1 MSREPLIRLPG
12 KGAHAHKLVAQTA
25 KEMAQEVY
33 EKNAG
38 RSNDFYKEY
47 PDLNGYV
54 ENCWALYLDAARATL
69 AQLLTT
75 NLDESLKE
83 QIHEAL
89 VRDATLR
96 RGREGVLQMKKGA
109 GA

>member
-1 MSREPLIRLPG
+1 MTGLIRLPG
-12 KGAHAHKLVAQTA
+12 KGAHAHKLVAKTA
-25 KEMAQEVY
+25 MEMAQEVY

-38 RSNDFYKEY
+38 RSNEFYEKY
-47 PDLNGYV
+47 PDREAYV
-54 ENCWALYLDAARATL
+54 SSCWALYLDAARATL

-75 NLDESLKE
+75 NMEDRLKDE
-83 QIHEAL
+83 IHEAL
-89 VRDATLR
+89 IKDASLR

>member
-1 MSREPLIRLPG
+1 MSREPLLRLPG
-12 KGAHAHKLVAQTA
+12 KGAHAHKLVAKTA
-25 KEMAQEVY
+25 MEMAQEVY

-38 RSNDFYKEY
+38 RSNEFYEKY
-47 PDLNGYV
+47 PDREAYV
-54 ENCWALYLDAARATL
+54 SSCWALYLDAARATL
-69 AQLLTT
+69 TQLLTT
-75 NLDESLKE
+75 NMDESLKD

>member
-1 MSREPLIRLPG
+1 MSGLIKLPG
-12 KGAHAHKLVAQTA
+12 KGAHAHKLVAKTA
-25 KEMAQEVY
+25 MEMAQEIY

-38 RSNDFYKEY
+38 KSNDFYEKY
-47 PDLNGYV
+47 PDREAYV
-54 ENCWALYLDAARATL
+54 SSCWGMYLDAARATL

-75 NLDESLKE
+75 NMEDSLKDE
-83 QIHEAL
+83 IHDAL
-89 VRDATLR
+89 VKDATLR

>member
-1 MSREPLIRLPG
+1 MREPLIRLPG
-12 KGAHAHKLVAQTA
+12 KGAHAHKLVAKTA
-25 KEMAQEVY
+25 MEMAHEVY

-38 RSNDFYKEY
+38 RSDDFYAKY
-47 PDLNGYV
+47 PDRQAYV
-54 ENCWALYLDAARATL
+54 TECWALYLDAARATL

-75 NLDESLKE
+75 NMDDVLKGE
-83 QIHEAL
+83 IHDAL
-89 VRDATLR
+89 IKDATLR

>member
-12 KGAHAHKLVAQTA
+12 KGAHAHKLVAKTA
-25 KEMAQEVY
+25 MEMAQEVY

-38 RSNDFYKEY
+38 RSNDFYEKY
-47 PDLNGYV
+47 PDRDAYV
-54 ENCWALYLDAARATL
+54 SSCWALYLDAARATL

-75 NLDESLKE
+75 NMEDSLKD

-89 VRDATLR
+89 IKDATLR

>member
-1 MSREPLIRLPG
+1 MTGLIKLPG
-12 KGAHAHKLVAQTA
+12 KGAHAHKMVAETA
-25 KEMAQEVY
+25 KKMAEEIY

-38 RSNDFYKEY
+38 RSNEFYAKY
-47 PDLNGYV
+47 PDLAAYV
-54 ENCWALYLDAARATL
+54 AECWPLYLEPARATL

-75 NLDESLKE
+75 NLEESLKE

-89 VRDATLR
+89 IKDATLR
-96 RGREGVLQMKKGA
+96 RGREGVLQMKNGA

>member
-1 MSREPLIRLPG
+1 MTGLLKLPG
-12 KGAHAHKLVAQTA
+12 KGAHAHKMVAKTA
-25 KEMAQEVY
+25 QEMAEAVY

-38 RSNDFYKEY
+38 RSNEFYAKY
-47 PDLNGYV
+47 PDMKAYV
-54 ENCWALYLDAARATL
+54 AECWPLYLESARTTL

-75 NLDESLKE
+75 NIDESLKE

-89 VRDATLR
+89 IKDATLR
-96 RGREGVLQMKKGA
+96 RGREGVLQMKNGA

>member
-1 MSREPLIRLPG
+1 MSGLIPLPG
-12 KGAHAHKLVAQTA
+12 KGAHAHKLVAKTA
-25 KEMAQEVY
+25 QEMAHEVY

-38 RSNDFYKEY
+38 RSNDFYAKY
-47 PDLNGYV
+47 PDRDAYV
-54 ENCWALYLDAARATL
+54 KECWPLYLDAARATL

-75 NLDESLKE
+75 NMEDNLKD

-89 VRDATLR
+89 IKDATLR